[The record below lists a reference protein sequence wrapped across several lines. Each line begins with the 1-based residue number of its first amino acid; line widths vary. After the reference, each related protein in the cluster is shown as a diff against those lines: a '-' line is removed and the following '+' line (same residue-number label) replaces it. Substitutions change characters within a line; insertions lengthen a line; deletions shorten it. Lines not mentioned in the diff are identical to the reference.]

1 MENYCEFNVQAEI
14 EVGGEFCVWQSQ
26 IDISFQNLD
35 KFQNISNGW
44 EN

>member
-1 MENYCEFNVQAEI
+1 MENDSEFY
-14 EVGGEFCVWQSQ
+14 VWQSQ